1 MNLLY
6 RRQGYPEEGEIVL
19 CRVVKVNPHSAFVNL
34 EEYDKQG
41 LIHISEISP
50 GRIRNLSAYV
60 KPDKIIV
67 CKVLRVYSNGHIDLS
82 LRRVTKIQH
91 RNKIEQI
98 KQEQTAEKIIEY
110 LATQILKTDYKEL
123 YYSIAKPILKHYDY
137 VYECF
142 YDIVDDELSVSDLKK
157 FGIKPEIAEKLYEL
171 VKERIKPKKKV
182 VKGILKLMSFEPNG
196 VEVVRKLM
204 EKLLSFKTKDVDI
217 LIKYAGSASYLVEI
231 ISDNYKDD
239 EAVLS
244 KMLEFLE
251 KNLPRDKGAFEFV
264 RDEK

>member
-6 RRQGYPEEGEIVL
+6 RKEGYPEEGEIVL

-82 LRRVTKIQH
+82 LRRVTQIQH

-98 KQEQTAEKIIEY
+98 KQEQTAEKIIEFI
-110 LATQILKTDYKEL
+110 ATQKLHKDYKDL
-123 YYSIAKPILKHYDY
+123 YEQIAQPILNHYEY
-137 VYECF
+137 LFECF
-142 YDIVDDELSVSDLKK
+142 YDIVDGNISASDLKK
-157 FGIKPEIAEKLYEL
+157 FGFPEDLSKDLVEL
-171 VKERIKPKKKV
+171 VKERIKPKKKII
-182 VKGILKLMSFEPNG
+182 KGTLKLMSFKPNG
-196 VEVVRKLM
+196 VEVVRDLM
-204 EKLLSFKTKDVDI
+204 SKILSFKTNDVD
-217 LIKYAGSASYLVEI
+217 LVIKYAGSASYIVEI

-244 KMLEFLE
+244 EILDFLE
-251 KNLPRDKGAFEFV
+251 KKVPKEEGAFEFI
-264 RDEK
+264 RAEK